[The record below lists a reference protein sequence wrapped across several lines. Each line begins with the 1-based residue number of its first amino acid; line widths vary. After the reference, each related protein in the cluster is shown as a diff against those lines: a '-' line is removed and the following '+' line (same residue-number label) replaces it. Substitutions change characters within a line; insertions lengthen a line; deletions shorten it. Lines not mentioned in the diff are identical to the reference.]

1 MPETSRRPGSTP
13 SVPEIPRSFDSVQS
27 MWVFW
32 EEKGKEFIAN
42 NKTTWRSLLRHAY
55 PDDRG
60 AEKRLYRLS
69 RCMAHIQGK
78 INADLECS
86 VHDESSSM
94 DHWIHLYNNNLER
107 NNKLSLSGFEQMI
120 KKDQEARRQATAEEE
135 ARVRE
140 EEARRRRAQNNPSAS
155 AAPN

>member
-1 MPETSRRPGSTP
+1 
-13 SVPEIPRSFDSVQS
+13 

-78 INADLECS
+78 IDADLECS
-86 VHDESSSM
+86 VRDESSST
-94 DHWIHLYNNNLER
+94 DHWIRLYNNNLEG
-107 NNKLSLSGFEQMI
+107 NNQLSLSGFEQMI
-120 KKDQEARRQATAEEE
+120 KKDQAARRRATATHEQ
-135 ARVRE
+135 
-140 EEARRRRAQNNPSAS
+140 EEARRRAQ
-155 AAPN
+155 AATARN